1 MIDPRTREHW
11 AEAFADLGARFDEYF
26 APMAG
31 RRGWWP
37 DPERGTGPALARAR
51 SLADPRRAVDDDA
64 WLSET
69 YAALRKWQAFRGPA
83 GGVSERRFRRSIAR
97 TEPHLPRLRGVRID
111 EIEPSE
117 LPRLFELFRSLEDL
131 KPSRAKWVSISKT
144 LYHLLPELVT
154 PMDKVITARFLGGST
169 LPTGLDEDFFVTLY
183 GHLSEVARSV
193 GGSRLDELGLDPT
206 IEDPARRHAMRIG
219 RARVIDFAMA
229 GKLGI

>member
-11 AEAFADLGARFDEYF
+11 AASFADLGARFDEYF

-83 GGVSERRFRRSIAR
+83 GGVSEQRFRRSIAR

-144 LYHLLPELVT
+144 LYHLLPELVI
-154 PMDKVITARFLGGST
+154 PMDNVITAGFLGRST
-169 LPTGLDEDFFVTLY
+169 LPEGLDEEFLVGFYEGVTAA
-183 GHLSEVARSV
+183 ARTV
-193 GGSRLDELGLDPT
+193 GGEHLDELGKDSA
-206 IEDPARRHAMRIG
+206 IEDPALRNAIRLG
-219 RARVIDFAMA
+219 RARVIDLAMA
-229 GKLGI
+229 GKLGL